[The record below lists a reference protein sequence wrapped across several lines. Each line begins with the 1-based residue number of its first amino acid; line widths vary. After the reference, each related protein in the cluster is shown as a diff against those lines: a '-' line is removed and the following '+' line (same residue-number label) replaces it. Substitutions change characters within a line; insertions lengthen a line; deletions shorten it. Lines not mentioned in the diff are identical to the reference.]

1 MTIRCISLFYFR
13 RNELTIIRDRQHRGG
28 DTVKKVVKWSLFLYV
43 GFALFIYWYLFGW
56 NHEIIPD
63 MYKGT
68 SADPQTFMDAKE
80 LTLSQDY
87 SRVKNLLFFLATP
100 LEWIILLFVL
110 VLGISNR
117 FEKWS
122 KETTKVR
129 VIQVAI
135 YLFYLS
141 LLTTALAL
149 PLQWM
154 GHQISI
160 DYGISTQSTASW
172 IKDHVI
178 DFWVN
183 YIMMFLVVSVLLGLI
198 HKFPKRWWLAGW
210 ALSVP
215 FTIFLT
221 FVQPVVIDPLYNDFS
236 TLQNK
241 ELEEKILSLADQA
254 DIPANHVYEVNM
266 SEKTNALNAYVTGIG
281 LNSRIVLWNTTLQQ
295 LKDKEILFIMAHEMG
310 HYVMKHI
317 YWGVAS
323 YIVLTFV
330 GMYLISRI
338 INMCL
343 RKWGDTLRL
352 SKVACLSIIP
362 LFFLISSVLSFAV
375 SPLSNYVSRIEE
387 RAADQYALDMTKDG
401 KSGVKTFQYLSKT
414 SLSQVNPP
422 ALVKFFLY
430 THPPIFER
438 IHAFEQY
445 EKERK

>member
-1 MTIRCISLFYFR
+1 M
-13 RNELTIIRDRQHRGG
+13 
-28 DTVKKVVKWSLFLYV
+28 KKVVKWSLFLYV

-100 LEWIILLFVL
+100 LEWIVLLFVL

-183 YIMMFLVVSVLLGLI
+183 YIMMFLAVSVLLGLI

-352 SKVACLSIIP
+352 SRMACLSIIP

>member
-1 MTIRCISLFYFR
+1 M
-13 RNELTIIRDRQHRGG
+13 
-28 DTVKKVVKWSLFLYV
+28 KKVIGWSLFLYV

-56 NHEIIPD
+56 NHEVIPS

-68 SADPQTFMDAKE
+68 SADPETFMNAKE

-110 VLGISNR
+110 VLGISSR
-117 FEKWS
+117 FETWS

-149 PLQWM
+149 PLGWV

-160 DYGISTQSTASW
+160 DYGISTQTTASW

-183 YIMMFLVVSVLLGLI
+183 YITMLLIVSVLLWLI

-221 FVQPVVIDPLYNDFS
+221 FVQPVLIDPLYNDFS

-241 ELEEKILSLADQA
+241 ELEEKILAIADRA
-254 DIPANHVYEVNM
+254 DIPAEHVYEVNM

-281 LNSRIVLWNTTLQQ
+281 LNSRIVLWNTTLEQ

-323 YIVLTFV
+323 YIVLSFV
-330 GMYLISRI
+330 GMYVISRI

-352 SKVACLSIIP
+352 SKKACFSILP
-362 LFFLISSVLSFAV
+362 LFLLISSVLSFAV

-438 IHAFEQY
+438 IHVFEEY
-445 EKERK
+445 EKQKK

>member
-1 MTIRCISLFYFR
+1 M
-13 RNELTIIRDRQHRGG
+13 
-28 DTVKKVVKWSLFLYV
+28 KKVVKWSLFLYV

-68 SADPQTFMDAKE
+68 SADPETFMNAKE

-141 LLTTALAL
+141 LLTTVLAL

-183 YIMMFLVVSVLLGLI
+183 YIMMFLVVSVLLWLI
-198 HKFPKRWWLAGW
+198 YKFPKRWWLAGW

-241 ELEEKILSLADQA
+241 DLEKKILAIADRA
-254 DIPANHVYEVNM
+254 DIPAEHVYEVNM
-266 SEKTNALNAYVTGIG
+266 SEKTTALNAYVTGIG
-281 LNSRIVLWNTTLQQ
+281 SNSRIVLWNTMLQQ

-352 SKVACLSIIP
+352 SKMACLSIIP

-387 RAADQYALDMTKDG
+387 RAADLYALDMTKDG

-438 IHAFEQY
+438 IHVFEEY
-445 EKERK
+445 EKQKK

>member
-1 MTIRCISLFYFR
+1 M
-13 RNELTIIRDRQHRGG
+13 
-28 DTVKKVVKWSLFLYV
+28 KKVVKWSLFLYV

-110 VLGISNR
+110 VLGVSNR

-141 LLTTALAL
+141 LLTTALTL

>member
-1 MTIRCISLFYFR
+1 M
-13 RNELTIIRDRQHRGG
+13 
-28 DTVKKVVKWSLFLYV
+28 KKVVKWSLFLYV

-183 YIMMFLVVSVLLGLI
+183 YIMMFLVVSALLGLI

-210 ALSVP
+210 ALSIP

-352 SKVACLSIIP
+352 SKMACLSIIP

>member
-1 MTIRCISLFYFR
+1 M
-13 RNELTIIRDRQHRGG
+13 
-28 DTVKKVVKWSLFLYV
+28 KKVVTWSLFLYV

-56 NHEIIPD
+56 NHEMIPD

-68 SADPQTFMDAKE
+68 SADPQTFMSARE

-100 LEWIILLFVL
+100 LEWIILLFIL
-110 VLGISNR
+110 VLGVSKR

-122 KETTKVR
+122 KETVKVR

-141 LLTTALAL
+141 LLTTVLAL
-149 PLQWM
+149 PLQWI
-154 GHQISI
+154 GHQVSV

-183 YIMMFLVVSVLLGLI
+183 YIMMFLIVSVLLWLI
-198 HKFPKRWWLAGW
+198 HKFPKRWWLVGW

-241 ELEEKILSLADQA
+241 ELEDKILALADRA

-317 YWGVAS
+317 YLGVAS
-323 YIVLTFV
+323 YIVLTFI
-330 GMYLISRI
+330 GMYFISRI
-338 INMCL
+338 INMCI
-343 RKWGDTLRL
+343 RKWGSTLQI
-352 SKVACLSIIP
+352 SKVACFSVIP

-375 SPLSNYVSRIEE
+375 SPASNYVSRIEE

-438 IHAFEQY
+438 IHTFEQY
-445 EKERK
+445 EKEKK

>member
-68 SADPQTFMDAKE
+68 SADPETFMNAKE

-141 LLTTALAL
+141 LLTTVLAL

-183 YIMMFLVVSVLLGLI
+183 YIMMFLVVSVLLWLI
-198 HKFPKRWWLAGW
+198 YKFPKRWWLAGW

-241 ELEEKILSLADQA
+241 DLEKKILAIADRA
-254 DIPANHVYEVNM
+254 DIPAEHVYEVNM
-266 SEKTNALNAYVTGIG
+266 SEKTTALNAYVTGIG
-281 LNSRIVLWNTTLQQ
+281 SNSRIVLWNTMLQQ

-352 SKVACLSIIP
+352 SKMACLSIIP

-387 RAADQYALDMTKDG
+387 RAADLYALDMTKDG

-438 IHAFEQY
+438 IHVFEEY
-445 EKERK
+445 EKQKK